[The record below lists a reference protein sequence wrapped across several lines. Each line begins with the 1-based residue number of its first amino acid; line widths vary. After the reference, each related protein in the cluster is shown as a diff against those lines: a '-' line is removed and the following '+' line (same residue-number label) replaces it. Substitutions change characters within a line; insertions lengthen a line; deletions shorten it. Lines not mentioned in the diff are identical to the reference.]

1 MVITNGRSD
10 ISTITMVSWFI
21 IKLVCNKLKTMVY
34 GRYIYSIRGRFSAT
48 YNWGTTLYGFIPL
61 YLLVYM
67 DMLGRI
73 LDILAR
79 WIMENGDSIWIMD
92 DFWDNG

>member
-48 YNWGTTLYGFIPL
+48 YNWGTTLYGLWMFMVDIST
-61 YLLVYM
+61 VYR
-67 DMLGRI
+67 LGALKITEEIYR
-73 LDILAR
+73 
-79 WIMENGDSIWIMD
+79 
-92 DFWDNG
+92 